1 MCVCRCGSFF
11 FFFSSFS
18 FGWGRGGRGVQ
29 GNISHTPAL
38 FLPEKMLPNNSFP
51 PENHKLSDRRMGEGK
66 KKKKKGFPSRPVDGL

>member
-1 MCVCRCGSFF
+1 MCVCVGVVFF
-11 FFFSSFS
+11 FSFS

-66 KKKKKGFPSRPVDGL
+66 KRRKKRVSI